1 MLTKC
6 SCFALEAVLVPP
18 QNSMT
23 TLKMKLKELE
33 EIEKEVAS
41 ALQSAGQA
49 CLELS
54 REKPSMKQVESNTSS
69 FLTTLQNVEAALTKH
84 ILYLTQVSTV
94 QPHEGSSYAAQKVFH
109 MALHRL
115 EHARS
120 RMNELERLRHQQEQP
135 QQPPPMQQQMQ
146 QPQQEQDS

>member
-1 MLTKC
+1 M
-6 SCFALEAVLVPP
+6 
-18 QNSMT
+18 NSMT

-33 EIEKEVAS
+33 EIEKEVAA

-54 REKPSMKQVESNTSS
+54 REKPSMKQVESHTSS

-120 RMNELERLRHQQEQP
+120 RMNELERLRHQQQQEQPP
-135 QQPPPMQQQMQ
+135 QQPPLQQQIQ

>member
-1 MLTKC
+1 M
-6 SCFALEAVLVPP
+6 
-18 QNSMT
+18 NSMT

-33 EIEKEVAS
+33 DIEKDVAT
-41 ALQSAGQA
+41 ALQSAGQV

-54 REKPSMKQVESNTSS
+54 KDKPNAKQVDSNATA
-69 FLTTLQNVEAALTKH
+69 FVKTLQNVENSLTKH

-120 RMNELERLRHQQEQP
+120 RMNELERLRHQQ
-135 QQPPPMQQQMQ
+135 
-146 QPQQEQDS
+146 QQEQQQQQQQQQASHQDS

>member
-1 MLTKC
+1 
-6 SCFALEAVLVPP
+6 
-18 QNSMT
+18 MT

-54 REKPSMKQVESNTSS
+54 REKPSLKQVESNTSS

-84 ILYLTQVSTV
+84 ILYLTQVSTG
-94 QPHEGSSYAAQKVFH
+94 E
-109 MALHRL
+109 
-115 EHARS
+115 
-120 RMNELERLRHQQEQP
+120 
-135 QQPPPMQQQMQ
+135 
-146 QPQQEQDS
+146 

>member
-1 MLTKC
+1 M
-6 SCFALEAVLVPP
+6 
-18 QNSMT
+18 NSLT

-33 EIEKEVAS
+33 DIEKDVAT

-54 REKPSMKQVESNTSS
+54 REKPSMKQVESNTST
-69 FLTTLQNVEAALTKH
+69 FLKTLQNVESGLTKH
-84 ILYLTQVSTV
+84 IIYLTQVSTV
-94 QPHEGSSYAAQKVFH
+94 QPHEGSCYAAQKVFH

-120 RMNELERLRHQQEQP
+120 RMNELERMRLVHQQQDA
-135 QQPPPMQQQMQ
+135 MQQQQ
-146 QPQQEQDS
+146 QQQQDPNVSSATAPP

>member
-1 MLTKC
+1 M
-6 SCFALEAVLVPP
+6 
-18 QNSMT
+18 NSMA

-33 EIEKEVAS
+33 EVEKEVAA

-69 FLTTLQNVEAALTKH
+69 FLTTLQNVEASLTKH

-109 MALHRL
+109 MSLHRL

-120 RMNELERLRHQQEQP
+120 RMNELERLWHQQ
-135 QQPPPMQQQMQ
+135 QQPPLQQQQQQ
-146 QPQQEQDS
+146 QPQQEQDP

>member
-1 MLTKC
+1 
-6 SCFALEAVLVPP
+6 
-18 QNSMT
+18 MT